1 MAGWK
6 AIPCSKLTMLYPT
19 PPHTIHPPH
28 QIATILEESVIV
40 PGNNIHMH
48 SASGACLWETL
59 TKCLR
64 SDKYPLTWQQHDSCI
79 CIHSAHMHVRMYI
92 HMCNHISIM
101 CTSAQVNAQ
110 ECIWDSLEHTAPA
123 SCEWEQA
130 FPVLEIF
137 LLHSVRLR
145 SVPVQYTR

>member
-64 SDKYPLTWQQHDSCI
+64 SDKYPLTWQQPESRI
-79 CIHSAHMHVRMYI
+79 CIHSIHMHVRMYI

-101 CTSAQVNAQ
+101 CTYKCTRVYGTDWNT
-110 ECIWDSLEHTAPA
+110 L
-123 SCEWEQA
+123 
-130 FPVLEIF
+130 
-137 LLHSVRLR
+137 LLHLASGNRHFQCWRCSCYIL
-145 SVPVQYTR
+145 SGCALSLYNQL